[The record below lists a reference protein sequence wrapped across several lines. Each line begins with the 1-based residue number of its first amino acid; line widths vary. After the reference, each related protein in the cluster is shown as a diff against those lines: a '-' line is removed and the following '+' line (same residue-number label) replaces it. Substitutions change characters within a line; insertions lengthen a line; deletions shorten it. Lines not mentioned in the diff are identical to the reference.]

1 VIIPKR
7 IKHPF
12 LTSEHI
18 QNEES
23 ATITDQPTILSAEE
37 SKFGKEQTLIIV
49 QLKRDGETYRWT
61 LNSTSNDRLVN
72 AFGEEGD
79 AWVGKTVKIQKRSEN
94 IRGQERSVLY
104 AVVTKTKENV
114 A

>member
-1 VIIPKR
+1 MIIPKR

-12 LTSEHI
+12 LTTEQI
-18 QNEES
+18 KDEES
-23 ATITDQPTILSAEE
+23 ATIIEQPTILSAEE

-49 QLKRDGETYRWT
+49 KLKKDGETYRWT

-72 AFGEEGD
+72 AFSEEGD
-79 AWVGKTVKIQKRSEN
+79 LWVGKTVKIQKRSMN
-94 IRGQERSVLY
+94 IRGEERSVLY
-104 AVVTKTKENV
+104 AVEVKSKETL